1 MMIRKYFLIV
11 LLICTNAFSATKNVE
26 VVIPFAPGGATDVIA
41 QILLPHLRNE
51 LADSGLYPVLVYKP
65 GAGSIIGNAHVAN
78 NSQAQF
84 VLTSSAI
91 VTAPLVNQSA
101 QYNPAV
107 DFRLVS
113 FIGNQTSIIA
123 VNATSHIK
131 TIKDL
136 QTQCHQ
142 NKLNYGHGGIG
153 SAGHIVAEI
162 TLMNLGCAATNI
174 PYKAGALVTNDLL
187 GGHIVFGSDFYSGYK
202 QFIDTQQLRPLLVF
216 GNTKIPDL
224 PGVPNYPDVKFQ
236 SFNVNNWVVV
246 AANRVVTSSDLTT
259 FKKAM
264 SQTLKNPTIQTQLK
278 SVHLTDIDSVH
289 NDQFFATQTQ
299 EFRKILSKVKISND

>member
-1 MMIRKYFLIV
+1 MMIRKYFLIA
-11 LLICTNAFSATKNVE
+11 LLICTNAFSATKTVE
-26 VVIPFAPGGATDVIA
+26 VIIPFAPGGATDVIA
-41 QILLPHLRNE
+41 QILLPQLRNE

-65 GAGSIIGNAHVAN
+65 GAGSMIGNAHVAN

-91 VTAPLVNQSA
+91 VTAPLINQSA

-123 VNATSHIK
+123 VNATSNIK

-142 NKLNYGHGGIG
+142 NKVNYGHGGIG

-162 TLMNLGCAATNI
+162 TLMNLGCSATNI

-202 QFIDTQQLRPLLVF
+202 QFIDTQQLRPLLIF
-216 GNTKIPDL
+216 GHTKIPDL
-224 PGVPNYPDVKFQ
+224 PGVPNYTDLKFQ
-236 SFNVNNWVVV
+236 NFNVNNWVVI
-246 AANRVVTSSDLTT
+246 AANRAVTPSDLIS
-259 FKKAM
+259 FKRAM
-264 SQTLKNPTIQTQLK
+264 SQTLKNLTIQTQLK
-278 SVHLTDIDSVH
+278 SVHLTDIDSIN
-289 NDQFFATQTQ
+289 NDQFFVTQTQ
-299 EFRKILSKVKISND
+299 EFRKILSRVKISND